1 MVHQKSIF
9 APGIAKQMAKK
20 IKIYSPDTGESLY
33 VAVAQ
38 SPVKAGFPSPA
49 EDHTDVKLDLNK
61 ELIKNPSSTFFA
73 RVSGES
79 MVEDGVDDGD
89 LLVVDKSAE
98 PAEGALAVCY
108 LDGEFTLKRVKKE
121 NDHLLLMPANPKFQP
136 IKVSKG
142 DDFMIWGIVKYLIKK
157 M

>member
-1 MVHQKSIF
+1 MSKEIKIF
-9 APGIAKQMAKK
+9 A
-20 IKIYSPDTGESLY
+20 PDTGESLY
-33 VAVAQ
+33 VAIAE

-49 EDHTDVKLDLNK
+49 EDHTDIKLDLNK

-79 MVEDGVDDGD
+79 MVDDGVDDGD
-89 LLVVDKSAE
+89 LLIIDKSAE
-98 PAEGALAVCY
+98 PFDGTLAVCY

-121 NDHLLLMPANPKFQP
+121 KDHILLVPANSSFQP
-136 IKVSKG
+136 IKVSKE
-142 DDFMIWGIVKYLIKK
+142 DDFMIWGIVRYLIKK

>member
-1 MVHQKSIF
+1 MEKEL
-9 APGIAKQMAKK
+9 
-20 IKIYSPDTGESLY
+20 KIYSSDTGESLY
-33 VAVAQ
+33 VAIAL
-38 SPVKAGFPSPA
+38 SPVVAGFPSPA
-49 EDHTDVKLDLNK
+49 EDHTDIKLDLNK

-98 PAEGALAVCY
+98 PTDGALAVCY
-108 LDGEFTLKRVKKE
+108 LEGEFTLKRVKKE
-121 NDHLLLMPANPKFQP
+121 SDHLLLVPANSKFKP
-136 IKVSKG
+136 IRVNKG
-142 DDFMIWGIVKYLIKK
+142 DDFMIWGIVRYLIKK

>member
-1 MVHQKSIF
+1 
-9 APGIAKQMAKK
+9 
-20 IKIYSPDTGESLY
+20 
-33 VAVAQ
+33 
-38 SPVKAGFPSPA
+38 
-49 EDHTDVKLDLNK
+49 DHTDIKLDLNK

-98 PAEGALAVCY
+98 PTDGALAVCY
-108 LDGEFTLKRVKKE
+108 LEGEFTLKSVKKE
-121 NDHLLLMPANPKFQP
+121 SDHLLLVPANSKFKP
-136 IKVSKG
+136 IRVNNG
-142 DDFMIWGIVKYLIKK
+142 DDFMIWGIVRYLIKK

>member
-1 MVHQKSIF
+1 MSKEIKIF
-9 APGIAKQMAKK
+9 A
-20 IKIYSPDTGESLY
+20 PDTGESLY
-33 VAVAQ
+33 VAIAE

-49 EDHTDVKLDLNK
+49 EDHTDIKLDLNK

-79 MVEDGVDDGD
+79 MVDDGVDDGD
-89 LLVVDKSAE
+89 LLIIDKSAE
-98 PAEGALAVCY
+98 PFDGALAVCY

-121 NDHLLLMPANPKFQP
+121 TDHILLVPANSSFQP
-136 IKVSKG
+136 IKVSKE
-142 DDFMIWGIVKYLIKK
+142 DDFMIWGIVRYLIKK

>member
-1 MVHQKSIF
+1 MSKE
-9 APGIAKQMAKK
+9 
-20 IKIYSPDTGESLY
+20 IKIFSPDTGESLY
-33 VAVAQ
+33 VAIAE

-49 EDHTDVKLDLNK
+49 EDHTDIKLDLNK

-79 MVEDGVDDGD
+79 MVDDGVDDGD
-89 LLVVDKSAE
+89 LLIIDKSAE
-98 PAEGALAVCY
+98 PFDGALAVCY

-121 NDHLLLMPANPKFQP
+121 TDHILLVPANSSFQP
-136 IKVSKG
+136 IKVSKE
-142 DDFMIWGIVKYLIKK
+142 DDFMIWGIVRYLIKK

>member
-1 MVHQKSIF
+1 ME
-9 APGIAKQMAKK
+9 KK
-20 IKIYSPDTGESLY
+20 IKIYSSDTGESLY
-33 VAVAQ
+33 VAIAQ
-38 SPVKAGFPSPA
+38 SPVVAGFPSPA
-49 EDHTDVKLDLNK
+49 EDHTDIKLDLNK

-98 PAEGALAVCY
+98 PTDGALAVCY
-108 LDGEFTLKRVKKE
+108 LEGEFTLKRVKKE
-121 NDHLLLMPANPKFQP
+121 SDHLLLVPANSKFKP
-136 IKVSKG
+136 IRVNNG
-142 DDFMIWGIVKYLIKK
+142 DDFMIWGIVRYLIKK